1 MDDRRITYFVTAV
14 VCCLHLVQIIQSLD
28 VVNISAT
35 GRHSGIHELRT
46 IHEDKCDDIFERHN
60 DTDEYHAFWLLINA
74 TRTNARDKCLAIIDC
89 YVYLFDPTRNRY
101 TYGRSNQIRLLVS
114 DRNETA
120 FVITLRCP
128 IHNRCSNLPC
138 KNNGTCI
145 DLESRSVGMECICG
159 DSWKGWYCET
169 RKTCEDHPCVT
180 GATCN
185 DSASD
190 GFICTCPALTTGV
203 QCEVQI
209 TTATTTVGLIT
220 VDTTTVT
227 EIAVTAPNT
236 TVEESDKSGL
246 TTDMKVVI
254 GAAAAGGVV
263 VAVVAASA
271 AIGAAST
278 TAGSTVAGAK

>member
-35 GRHSGIHELRT
+35 GRHSGIHELRK
-46 IHEDKCDDIFERHN
+46 IREGKCDDIVERHN

-74 TRTNARDKCLAIIDC
+74 TRTNAREKCLAIIDC
-89 YVYLFDPTRNRY
+89 YVYLFDPTRNHY
-101 TYGRSNQIRLLVS
+101 TYGRSSQIRLLVS

-128 IHNRCSNLPC
+128 IHNRCSKFPC

-145 DLESRSVGMECICG
+145 DLESHSMGMECICG

-185 DSASD
+185 DSASE
-190 GFICTCPALTTGV
+190 GFICTCPTGV
-203 QCEVQI
+203 RCEVQI
-209 TTATTTVGLIT
+209 TTATTTVTTATTTVTTAIT
-220 VDTTTVT
+220 TVNTNTVT
-227 EIAVTAPNT
+227 EIAVTAPNKT
-236 TVEESDKSGL
+236 IEKSDESGL
-246 TTDMKVVI
+246 TTETKVRICRV
-254 GAAAAGGVV
+254 GRGG
-263 VAVVAASA
+263 S
-271 AIGAAST
+271 
-278 TAGSTVAGAK
+278 